1 MNKQTIQ
8 AAKCFARILAEKL
21 EREIEVVPVG
31 ETAEFVIQYNDE
43 EYVVTI
49 RHKPIWTMK

>member
-21 EREIEVVPVG
+21 AREIEVVPVG